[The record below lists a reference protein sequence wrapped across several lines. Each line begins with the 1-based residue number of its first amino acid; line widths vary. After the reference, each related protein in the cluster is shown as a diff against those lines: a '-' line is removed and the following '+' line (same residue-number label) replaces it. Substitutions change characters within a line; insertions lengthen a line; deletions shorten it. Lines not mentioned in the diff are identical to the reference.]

1 MGVGLTLPVLTIRKI
16 WEKNTFS
23 VLSGIQNLYDDKQY
37 FLAFIIFF
45 FSIVFPVIK
54 LCSLGIL
61 WVVRLKEEHQKSIL
75 YWLELLGKWSMLDV
89 FVVAVLVVT
98 VKLGILATAEPRR
111 GIYVFGAA
119 ILVSMVVTFLAD
131 NLAKRPKHPAS

>member
-1 MGVGLTLPVLTIRKI
+1 MILLAGILLGVGLTLPVLTIRKI

-89 FVVAVLVVT
+89 FVVAVIVVS
-98 VKLGILATAEPRR
+98 VKLGVLATAEPRR
-111 GIYVFGAA
+111 GIYVFVRQEG
-119 ILVSMVVTFLAD
+119 
-131 NLAKRPKHPAS
+131 NHH